1 MQRKQILSLVMIAI
15 ATAGATRA
23 LADDPIDRD
32 ASSSEDVAMT
42 TTRP

>member
-23 LADDPIDRD
+23 FADDPIDVTQAPPR
-32 ASSSEDVAMT
+32 T
-42 TTRP
+42 

>member
-23 LADDPIDRD
+23 LADDPCIGFT
-32 ASSSEDVAMT
+32 SEDLAMT
-42 TTRP
+42 RTQP